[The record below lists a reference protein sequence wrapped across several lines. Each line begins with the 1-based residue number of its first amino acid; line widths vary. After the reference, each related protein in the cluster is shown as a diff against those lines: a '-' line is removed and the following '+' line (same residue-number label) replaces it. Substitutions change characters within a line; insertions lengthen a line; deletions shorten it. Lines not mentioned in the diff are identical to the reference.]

1 MASSSLTGSIGTC
14 SRVVRLSVARARVPR
29 LPGTLAASLA
39 ACSFLRFLEL
49 DVCEGAGAG
58 ASSGSA
64 NRARISA
71 LSCGEARARSQ
82 SIVARVDIGG
92 VLIIGAGGD
101 VVATGTVGAI
111 LAVAVAVAVADGPV
125 ILVTVETGSGD
136 T

>member
-1 MASSSLTGSIGTC
+1 M
-14 SRVVRLSVARARVPR
+14 SVARARVP
-29 LPGTLAASLA
+29 LFPETLAASLA
-39 ACSFLRFLEL
+39 ACSFFRFLEL
-49 DVCEGAGAG
+49 DVCDGAGAG

-82 SIVARVDIGG
+82 SIVARVDICG

-125 ILVTVETGSGD
+125 ILMTVETGSGD